1 MYPKLLDFN
10 PVTMAT
16 FSMTLARPCVCPLVS
31 IDCLKVLE
39 YGDSQ
44 VVSRGSDQV
53 SITSKFEAR
62 EDAGEAIVNVL
73 H

>member
-31 IDCLKVLE
+31 DVIGWNCVHVMIGCDRLSVEGVTKCLLLQNLRLE
-39 YGDSQ
+39 KML
-44 VVSRGSDQV
+44 V
-53 SITSKFEAR
+53 K
-62 EDAGEAIVNVL
+62 
-73 H
+73 